1 MNNYNAVFF
10 EDGKYIG
17 VEFPDLPG
25 CFSQADNRE
34 QAEKSAQKALDCY
47 FGKGDDSHQKLFNE
61 QTQQIIVIPMNVEF
75 LGEKL
80 QKKIIAAAG
89 IETL

>member
-1 MNNYNAVFF
+1 MVKYPANFF
-10 EDGKYIG
+10 EDGNYIG

-34 QAEKSAQKALDCY
+34 QAEISAQKALDCY
-47 FGKGDDSHQKLFNE
+47 FGNGDDSHKKLYNE
-61 QTQQIIVIPMNVEF
+61 TTRKIIVIPMNVEV

-80 QKKIIAAAG
+80 QQKILRAAG
-89 IETL
+89 ID